1 MSRLRR
7 EVARASLRLY
17 PSAWRARYGDELAL
31 LVEESDP
38 RGRDLVDL
46 ALVGIGLRVSS
57 LRPGDGGFSMIIGP
71 AHRHPTGFALGA
83 LALMLPTVAFVALSL
98 LGHELGLAG
107 IAERVDPVISAV
119 TAPPVVDLA
128 LVMAPAVSLLLAVAP
143 LVELG
148 LGGAPGQRVATVG
161 LQLRAGNLAV
171 AALAVTVGALLVAHM
186 LAEAVLHAGR

>member
-1 MSRLRR
+1 
-7 EVARASLRLY
+7 
-17 PSAWRARYGDELAL
+17 
-31 LVEESDP
+31 
-38 RGRDLVDL
+38 
-46 ALVGIGLRVSS
+46 
-57 LRPGDGGFSMIIGP
+57 MIIGP

-98 LGHELGLAG
+98 LGHELGLTG

-119 TAPPVVDLA
+119 TAARVVDLA

-171 AALAVTVGALLVAHM
+171 AALALTVGALLVAHM
-186 LAEAVLHAGR
+186 LTEAVLHAGR